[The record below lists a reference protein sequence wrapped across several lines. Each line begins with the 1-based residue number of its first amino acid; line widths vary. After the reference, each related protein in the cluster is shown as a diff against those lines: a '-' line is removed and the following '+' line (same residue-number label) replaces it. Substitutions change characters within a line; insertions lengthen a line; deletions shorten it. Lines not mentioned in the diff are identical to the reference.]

1 RNMVMPLLAAAIFVP
16 YIKRSSRVRDTFI
29 EP

>member
-1 RNMVMPLLAAAIFVP
+1 PLLAAAIFVP